1 MLTIPETNL
10 LRPRLVN
17 GVYTF
22 PSDNTELVKM
32 DLLYEAGSAYQTK
45 KLCATAAAQMFSVAT
60 SAMDSAALSEF
71 MDFRGI
77 LTESDC
83 QVYQATVTFYFLR
96 RYADDLLP
104 VVADM
109 LRGMAFSKADFDVW
123 KKRRRQEMLSA
134 LQKPDAVA
142 RREYYR
148 ALFGAGHPLGR
159 YATVDDLD
167 ILSADDVRRFFD
179 DYYRPDRLTVVVAGA
194 VDTMLLES
202 VGKYIAIAAPLA
214 KRDLLP
220 SATRTGED
228 TVHVHIPN
236 ATQTAIRVGRLLPF
250 GWESDEYARFVLL
263 TTILGGY
270 FGSRLMSSLREDKG
284 YTYGIYARTQIYRGA
299 IVFYVTANVASGRS
313 ADAVGDIMLEF
324 EKLSRQAVPDEELQ
338 LVKTVFAGDFMR
350 SVDGIFERSAR
361 FCDMYATGVTELL
374 TDNLRDVM
382 SSATAES
389 IQKTAESLLA
399 PSEMT
404 VSTAGI

>member
-250 GWESDEYARFVLL
+250 GWESEEYARFVLL

-324 EKLSRQAVPDEELQ
+324 EKLSRQAVPDEELR

>member
-167 ILSADDVRRFFD
+167 ILSDDDVRRFFD
-179 DYYRPDRLTVVVAGA
+179 DYYRSDRLTVVVAGA

-250 GWESDEYARFVLL
+250 GWESEEYARFVLL

-324 EKLSRQAVPDEELQ
+324 EKLSRQAVPDEELR

>member
-167 ILSADDVRRFFD
+167 ILSDDDVRRFFD
-179 DYYRPDRLTVVVAGA
+179 DYYRSDRLTVVVAGA

-324 EKLSRQAVPDEELQ
+324 EKLSRQAVPDEELR

>member
-32 DLLYEAGSAYQTK
+32 DLLFEAGSAYQTK

>member
-32 DLLYEAGSAYQTK
+32 DLLFEAGSAYQTK

-361 FCDMYATGVTELL
+361 FCDMYDTGVTELL